1 MSESAS
7 PKTPHTVARL
17 VVALVVA
24 TLGTDRAAADT
35 SAMLRCRQL
44 ADPAARLACYDAV
57 VLPGGPAPTGGRDS
71 ATSPAA
77 PAPVV
82 SSPKPPEK
90 FGLESRK
97 ALAPEVPFIESS
109 IPGRFDGWVPGQRI
123 RMANGQLWEVTD
135 GSQAAYRLS
144 DPKVKISRGF
154 SGSFFMEIQG
164 VSQTPRVRRVE

>member
-1 MSESAS
+1 VM
-7 PKTPHTVARL
+7 ARL
-17 VVALVVA
+17 AVLLVVV
-24 TLGTDRAAADT
+24 TFGLDCVAADA

-57 VLPGGPAPTGGRDS
+57 VLPDPAPTKGPDG
-71 ATSPAA
+71 ATSVAA
-77 PAPVV
+77 PAPPMV
-82 SSPKPPEK
+82 SSPKPPQE

-97 ALAPEVPFIESS
+97 VPAPEMPFVESS
-109 IPGRFDGWVPGQRI
+109 IPGRFDGWVAGQRI
-123 RMANGQLWEVTD
+123 RMANGQLWEITD

-164 VSQTPRVRRVE
+164 VSQTPRVRRIE